1 MIRRPPISTR
11 TDTLFPYTTLFR
23 SQWLSWLPGGLMHS
37 NIGTCTMFAA
47 VSGSSVAT
55 AATIGTVAVGEI
67 ERHRYNERLFLG
79 TIAAGGTLGILIPPS
94 IVMIVYG
101 ALTET
106 SIPQLYL
113 AGNIRSEERRV
124 GKECV
129 DTSSVWQTRN
139 HTQIKVHQ

>member
-1 MIRRPPISTR
+1 
-11 TDTLFPYTTLFR
+11 
-23 SQWLSWLPGGLMHS
+23 
-37 NIGTCTMFAA
+37 MFAA

-113 AGNIRSEERRV
+113 AGIIPGLVLAGFFMATVIVGCTIRPQWGGERIGAGR
-124 GKECV
+124 GPIGRGAGREK
-129 DTSSVWQTRN
+129 
-139 HTQIKVHQ
+139 